1 MIGKVVGE
9 GKFVA
14 RSVFKRD
21 RRDVTLEWAPLVR
34 LLTPHKLFRKAL
46 LDEHGIRF
54 PEGRRRLE
62 DHVFTMHAY
71 FHAQRISVLA
81 GYPCYHWVM
90 REEDGRTR
98 PTRSSSPRGYYGNVR
113 EVLDLIDEHMEPG
126 PLRDRV
132 RSHWYRGKMLGRVG
146 GRNFMTRDPAHK
158 RPLYEEIRR
167 LALERFGDEVNEY
180 LAFNARVRSRL
191 LRADDYEGLEALADV
206 RGRAAHRGGAGR
218 ARARRGGRGA
228 RHRGADRGRRR
239 AAGVRARR
247 RAAAAGCRPPRSRTG
262 STPAARD
269 ATADMDRNYA
279 DVLITSNRHGTE
291 YLLRTDTETRLEP
304 PAAATARHAGAD
316 LAGAHAAARRG
327 RQGEPASRRVD
338 RRRSRPPP
346 RASRRRACPR
356 RPAAGRCAC
365 RSW

>member
-1 MIGKVVGE
+1 MGKVVGE

-34 LLTPHKLFRKAL
+34 LLTPHKLFSKAL

-90 REEDGRTR
+90 REEGENASYAELE
-98 PTRSSSPRGYYGNVR
+98 PAGYYGNVR

-132 RSHWYRGKMLGRVG
+132 KSHWYRGKMLGRVG

-167 LALERFGDEVNEY
+167 LALERFGDEVNDVPRLQRARP
-180 LAFNARVRSRL
+180 LAAAARRRLRGARAARHVR
-191 LRADDYEGLEALADV
+191 V
-206 RGRAAHRGGAGR
+206 RAAHRGGAGR

-228 RHRGADRGRRR
+228 RPRGADRGGRRT
-239 AAGVRARR
+239 AGVRARR
-247 RAAAAGCRPPRSRTG
+247 RAPPVG
-262 STPAARD
+262 
-269 ATADMDRNYA
+269 
-279 DVLITSNRHGTE
+279 
-291 YLLRTDTETRLEP
+291 
-304 PAAATARHAGAD
+304 TARRARGP
-316 LAGAHAAARRG
+316 ARRG
-327 RQGEPASRRVD
+327 RARRHGGHG
-338 RRRSRPPP
+338 PQL
-346 RASRRRACPR
+346 RRRAHHVQPPRHRVPAAHGHRRRASSRSATATASPRCSPRGRACSRGSWSPR
-356 RPAAGRCAC
+356 RT
-365 RSW
+365 